1 MSTLYEMT
9 VNASKLYDLLLMGEI
24 DEQTF
29 NDTLESIGADEKIN
43 SYCEIINQFKAD
55 MKSLKDEINRLTE
68 RKNNCENAIERMKS
82 ALDEFMKASGKTKE
96 KTDKFTIFYRDTQS
110 VNILDENKLPDEYLT
125 PQPPK
130 IDKKAISAAIKGGEK
145 VAGAELVT
153 KSSIN
158 IR

>member
-9 VNASKLYDLLLMGEI
+9 QNAAKLYDLLSMGEI

-29 NDTLESIGADEKIN
+29 TDTLESIGAGEKIN

-55 MKSLKDEINRLTE
+55 VKSLKEEILRLTE
-68 RKNNCENAIERMKS
+68 RKDNCENAIERMKS

-96 KTDKFTIFYRDTQS
+96 KTDKFTIYYRNTQS
-110 VNILDENKLPDEYLT
+110 VNILDEDELPDEYLI

-130 IDKKAISAAIKGGEK
+130 IDKKAISAAIKDGEK

>member
-96 KTDKFTIFYRDTQS
+96 KTDKFTIYYRDTQS
-110 VNILDENKLPDEYLT
+110 VNILDEDELPDEYLI

-130 IDKKAISAAIKGGEK
+130 IDKKAISAAIKDGEK

>member
-55 MKSLKDEINRLTE
+55 VKSLKEEISRLTE
-68 RKNNCENAIERMKS
+68 RKDSCENAIERMKN

-96 KTDKFTIFYRDTQS
+96 KTDRFTIYYRNTQS
-110 VNILDENKLPDEYLT
+110 VNIIDEEKLPEEYLI

-130 IDKKAISAAIKGGEK
+130 IDKKSNFSG
-145 VAGAELVT
+145 
-153 KSSIN
+153 N
-158 IR
+158 

>member
-9 VNASKLYDLLLMGEI
+9 ANASRLYEMLMTGEI
-24 DEQTF
+24 DEQVF

-55 MKSLKDEINRLTE
+55 VKSLKEEISRLTE
-68 RKNNCENAIERMKS
+68 RKDSCENAIERMKN

-96 KTDKFTIFYRDTQS
+96 KTDRFTIYYRNTQS
-110 VNILDENKLPDEYLT
+110 VNIIDEEKLPEEYLI

-130 IDKKAISAAIKGGEK
+130 IDKKAISAAIKDGEK

>member
-110 VNILDENKLPDEYLT
+110 VNILDENKLPEKYLI
-125 PQPPK
+125 PQPPN

-145 VAGAELVT
+145 VDGAELVT

>member
-1 MSTLYEMT
+1 MSSLYEMT
-9 VNASKLYDLLLMGEI
+9 QNTARLYEMLMLGEI

-125 PQPPK
+125 LQPPK

-145 VAGAELVT
+145 VDGAELVT

>member
-9 VNASKLYDLLLMGEI
+9 QNASKLYDLLLMGEI

-29 NDTLESIGADEKIN
+29 ADTLESIGADEKIN

-55 MKSLKDEINRLTE
+55 VKSIKDEISRLTE
-68 RKNNCENAIERMKS
+68 RKDNCENAIERMKS

-96 KTDKFTIFYRDTQS
+96 KTDKFTIYYRNTQS
-110 VNILDENKLPDEYLT
+110 VNILDEDKLPDEYLI

-145 VAGAELVT
+145 VDGAELVT

>member
-145 VAGAELVT
+145 VDGAELVT

>member
-9 VNASKLYDLLLMGEI
+9 QNASKLYDLLLMGEI

-55 MKSLKDEINRLTE
+55 IKSIKDEINRLTE
-68 RKNNCENAIERMKS
+68 RKNNCENSIERMKS

-96 KTDKFTIFYRDTQS
+96 KTDKFTIYYRDTQS
-110 VNILDENKLPDEYLT
+110 VNILDEDELPDEYLI

-130 IDKKAISAAIKGGEK
+130 IDKKAISAAIKDGEK